1 MSYQASNE
9 YFSSLINGT
18 SICNSESHTSIYL
31 SSFISFAAP
40 PPISVCTLCVPLSL
54 CQVAH
59 MTKSELYLPD
69 TAFIGPGL
77 LFLNQYFNSFIDEHI
92 VLWIAMVSSHPRFV
106 FTIL

>member
-1 MSYQASNE
+1 
-9 YFSSLINGT
+9 
-18 SICNSESHTSIYL
+18 
-31 SSFISFAAP
+31 
-40 PPISVCTLCVPLSL
+40 
-54 CQVAH
+54 